1 MKMESQL
8 FTTQDK
14 IGVAKRHTKLL
25 EQKNEYLQKELD
37 SWNED
42 TPPELTSNLQSV
54 ASGSGIPSIGMTVSL
69 PSVSMQPLVSM
80 PVIGGPPVTPI
91 LMSGPTLSSTPFGG
105 PQSNFCVLFGSVFD
119 ASLGQ
124 VEITMEMMAMVE
136 LLDPKLYRHSCKEY
150 QHSIWELSP
159 KTL

>member
-8 FTTQDK
+8 SIAQDK
-14 IGVAKRHTKLL
+14 IGAAKWRTKLP

-42 TPPELTSNLQSV
+42 TTPEVTSYLQS
-54 ASGSGIPSIGMTVSL
+54 AANGSGIPSIGMTISL
-69 PSVSMQPLVSM
+69 PSVSLPPSASM
-80 PVIGGPPVTPI
+80 LVIGGPPVTPI